1 MPDNETVESLL
12 LEIVWAGGRCRLCS
26 AFRGEEHRLNC
37 PARRALD
44 LAAQERQ
51 AHEEM
56 KRLLD
61 NADKDFEC
69 IHCHEVD
76 GDNDHWQR
84 CAKHPARAQ
93 VETLAR
99 ALDSVDSDLAD
110 TIEFRHEG
118 KQMATSFFEE
128 SRERIREALS
138 SLPKGAMKGD
148 GA

>member
-1 MPDNETVESLL
+1 MTDERETLAGLL
-12 LEIVWAGGRCRLCS
+12 REMRRLTMQWETCPVWI
-26 AFRGEEHRLNC
+26 
-37 PARRALD
+37 RRDLQRAID
-44 LAAQERQ
+44 LAEQE
-51 AHEEM
+51 
-56 KRLLD
+56 
-61 NADKDFEC
+61 
-69 IHCHEVD
+69 
-76 GDNDHWQR
+76 
-84 CAKHPARAQ
+84 ARQ